1 MDGIGW
7 FAYNT
12 LKHIVN
18 KNSETEFHFFFDST
32 IENEFLFGTN
42 VIPHKLFPPAKHS
55 ALNIVWSEF
64 SVRNKL
70 KKIKPDI
77 YFSPDGM
84 LCLGWDGP
92 QYGVIHDINFM
103 HHPEFLKFSNRIY
116 YRHYFP
122 KFAHKATR
130 LATVSEY
137 SKKDIVNTFKID
149 SRKIDV
155 VYCGINSFFMKLMKV
170 PSSKQGW
177 NFQVGSPIF
186 VCGHFKSEENVVGLI
201 KAYEA
206 FRRESSNAIKLL
218 IAGGGMYKSDE
229 VTAIKKQSEFGEDI
243 IMTGRVDN
251 DALNNL
257 YASAHALVFVPFLK
271 DLVYLL

>member
-1 MDGIGW
+1 MKIAVNTRLLRKNGMDGIGW

-103 HHPEFLKFSNRIY
+103 HHP
-116 YRHYFP
+116 
-122 KFAHKATR
+122 
-130 LATVSEY
+130 
-137 SKKDIVNTFKID
+137 
-149 SRKIDV
+149 
-155 VYCGINSFFMKLMKV
+155 
-170 PSSKQGW
+170 
-177 NFQVGSPIF
+177 
-186 VCGHFKSEENVVGLI
+186 
-201 KAYEA
+201 
-206 FRRESSNAIKLL
+206 
-218 IAGGGMYKSDE
+218 
-229 VTAIKKQSEFGEDI
+229 
-243 IMTGRVDN
+243 
-251 DALNNL
+251 
-257 YASAHALVFVPFLK
+257 
-271 DLVYLL
+271 